1 MAVIDWHIHT
11 AYYESYAPGWKDFLI
26 RQTGQT
32 PEQLVARYGTPER
45 LLEFMDESGV
55 DYGVILVEIAPI
67 TTGIVSNE
75 YVAEFCRKSPRLIPF
90 ACVNP
95 YMVTHPAKELERL
108 VKDLGFRGVKLYPTY
123 NYFYPNEPMLY
134 PLYAKAQEL
143 RIPVMAHTGSS
154 VFPGARIKY
163 GDPIFWDDVCVD
175 FPDLVVIM
183 AHCGRG
189 FWYDRA
195 QFLMRLHK
203 NLYGD
208 VAGLPPQNLL
218 KYLPEL
224 ERISHKVLFGTDFPG
239 VPDVKK
245 NIDVIRR
252 LPLSDEAKER
262 ILGGNAAR
270 LLGLTG

>member
-1 MAVIDWHIHT
+1 MKRAALIFTIVLTIG
-11 AYYESYAPGWKDFLI
+11 AALELI
-26 RQTGQT
+26 RPQFLNAQQAPVKVT
-32 PEQLVARYGTPER
+32 ELFKSDLA
-45 LLEFMDESGV
+45 ESG
-55 DYGVILVEIAPI
+55 GKEGRLILVEIAPI

-75 YVAEFCRKSPRLIPF
+75 YVAEFCRVSPRLIPF

-95 YMVTHPAKELERL
+95 YLVTHPAKELERL
-108 VKDLGFRGVKLYPTY
+108 GGDLGFRGVKLYPTY
-123 NYFYPNEPMLY
+123 NYFYPNEPMMY

-143 RIPVMAHTGSS
+143 RVPVMAHTGSS

-175 FPDLVVIM
+175 FPDLVVVM

-208 VAGLPPQNLL
+208 LAGLPPQNLL

-245 NIDVIRR
+245 NLDVVRR

-270 LLGLTG
+270 LLRIK

>member
-1 MAVIDWHIHT
+1 
-11 AYYESYAPGWKDFLI
+11 
-26 RQTGQT
+26 
-32 PEQLVARYGTPER
+32 
-45 LLEFMDESGV
+45 MDDNGV
-55 DYGVILVEIAPI
+55 DYAVILTEIAPI
-67 TTGIVSNE
+67 TTGIVTNE
-75 YVAEFCRKSPRLIPF
+75 YVAEFCAKKPRLIPF

-108 VKDLGFRGVKLYPTY
+108 VKGLGMRGVKLYPTY
-123 NYFYPNEPMLY
+123 NYFYPNESMLY

-154 VFPGARIKY
+154 VFPGARLKY
-163 GDPIFWDDVCVD
+163 GDPLFWDDVCVD
-175 FPDLVVIM
+175 FPDLVVVM

-208 VAGLPPQNLL
+208 VAGLPPQHLL
-218 KYLPEL
+218 KYMPEL

-239 VPDVKK
+239 VPQVKQ
-245 NIDVIRR
+245 NIDVIRT
-252 LPLSDEAKER
+252 LPLSEEAKTR

-270 LLGLTG
+270 LLGIPED